1 MWPNGFN
8 ARERNMGWRI
18 DYIFISASLEKN
30 ILNVEYLKD
39 YLGSDHCPYL
49 LDIDIE

>member
-18 DYIFISASLEKN
+18 DYIFVSDKLKKN
-30 ILNVEYLKD
+30 IKHVEYLKMV
-39 YLGSDHCPYL
+39 LGSYHCPYVL
-49 LDIDIE
+49 ELE